1 MQIAQNSVVAF
12 HYTLTNDAGE
22 VLDSSEGREP
32 LTYLHGAGN
41 IVPGLE
47 KELEGRTA
55 GDKVQ
60 ATVAP
65 EEGYGEKQ
73 SQLVQEV
80 PRDAFQGV
88 ESVEPGMQFQ
98 AQTQGGPLMVTVTQ
112 VEGDT
117 VVVDGNHPL
126 AGQTLNFDVEIAE
139 VRAASEEEV
148 EHGHVHGEGDG
159 HGEEAQQH

>member
-41 IVPGLE
+41 IIPGLE
-47 KELEGRTA
+47 KEMEGRAT
-55 GDKVQ
+55 GDKLQ
-60 ATVAP
+60 AQVTP
-65 EEGYGEKQ
+65 EEGYGEVQ
-73 SQLVQEV
+73 PQLVQEV

-88 ESVEPGMQFQ
+88 ENVEAGMQFQ
-98 AQTQGGPLMVTVTQ
+98 AQTQGGPLMVTVTK

-117 VVVDGNHPL
+117 VTVDGNHPL
-126 AGQTLNFDVEIAE
+126 AGQQLNFDVEIAE
-139 VRAASEEEV
+139 VREASQEEI
-148 EHGHVHGEGDG
+148 EHGHVHGEDG
-159 HGEEAQQH
+159 QEH

>member
-41 IVPGLE
+41 IIPGLE
-47 KELEGRTA
+47 KEMEGRTT
-55 GDKVQ
+55 GDKLQ
-60 ATVAP
+60 AKVAP
-65 EEGYGEKQ
+65 EEGYGEVQ
-73 SQLVQEV
+73 PQLVQEV

-88 ESVEPGMQFQ
+88 ENVEAGMQFQ
-98 AQTQGGPLMVTVTQ
+98 AQTQGGPLMVTVTK

-117 VVVDGNHPL
+117 VTVDGNHPL

-139 VRAASEEEV
+139 VREASEEEV
-148 EHGHVHGEGDG
+148 EHGHVHGEGG
-159 HGEEAQQH
+159 HEH

>member
-41 IVPGLE
+41 IIPGLE
-47 KELEGRTA
+47 KELEGKTA
-55 GDKVQ
+55 GDKL
-60 ATVAP
+60 ATMVSAA
-65 EEGYGEKQ
+65 EGYGEIQ
-73 SQLVQEV
+73 EQLVQEV

-88 ESVEPGMQFQ
+88 DGIEPGMQFE
-98 AQTQGGPLMVTVTQ
+98 AQTQGGPLMVTVTS

-117 VVVDGNHPL
+117 VTVDGNHPL
-126 AGQTLNFDVEIAE
+126 AGQNLNFDVEITE
-139 VRAASEEEV
+139 VRKASQAEI
-148 EHGHVHGEGDG
+148 EHGHVHGPEG
-159 HGEEAQQH
+159 HQH

>member
-41 IVPGLE
+41 IIPGLE
-47 KELEGRTA
+47 KQLEGRA
-55 GDKVQ
+55 SGDKLH
-60 ATVAP
+60 AKVAP
-65 EEGYGEKQ
+65 EEGYGEVQ
-73 SQLVQEV
+73 PQLVQEV

-88 ESVEPGMQFQ
+88 DSVEPGMQFQ
-98 AQTQGGPLMVTVTQ
+98 AQTQGGPLMVTVTK

-117 VVVDGNHPL
+117 VTVDGNHPL
-126 AGQTLNFDVEIAE
+126 AGQSLNFDVEIAE
-139 VRAASEEEV
+139 VREASEEEV
-148 EHGHVHGEGDG
+148 EHGHVHGEGG
-159 HGEEAQQH
+159 HEH

>member
-41 IVPGLE
+41 IIPGLE
-47 KELEGRTA
+47 KQLEGRTT
-55 GDKVQ
+55 GDKLQ
-60 ATVAP
+60 AKVSP
-65 EEGYGEKQ
+65 EEGYGEVQ
-73 SQLVQEV
+73 PQLVQEV

-88 ESVEPGMQFQ
+88 DSVEPGMQFQ
-98 AQTQGGPLMVTVTQ
+98 AQTQGGPLMVTVTS

-117 VVVDGNHPL
+117 VTVDGNHPL
-126 AGQTLNFDVEIAE
+126 AGQSLNFDVEIAE
-139 VRAASEEEV
+139 VREASEEEV
-148 EHGHVHGEGDG
+148 EHGHVHGEGG
-159 HGEEAQQH
+159 HEH